1 MKPIEQPAS
10 LFNFRCR
17 MTGMTV
23 SASRP
28 QHLKERLDFVGLGDE
43 ERIALGRAKPTI
55 SASLDS
61 ALDAFY
67 RKATANPITAKFFSS
82 DAHVK
87 SAKSRQARHWD
98 QIASGAFDETYV
110 DAVTAIG
117 KAHARLGLE
126 PRWYIGGYALIMESI
141 IKAVVEKHLEGFLYK
156 KKAKAISAEVT
167 AIMKAA
173 FIDMDYAI
181 SVYLE
186 ALQAERVKVEAERQ
200 ALGAQQDEAL
210 SALDKSLTG
219 LAKGDLTA
227 SIDQALAPQFGELR
241 SNFNS
246 ALATL
251 DETLGSIVLAAGETS
266 GNAGELVTAVDDMA
280 RRTEQ
285 QAASLEQTAAALEE
299 ITTISKEAAIR
310 TEEARRVVGHATE
323 EARKS
328 GEVVEQ
334 AVAAMSAIEESSQK
348 ITQIISVIDQ
358 ISFQTNLLALN
369 AGVEAARAGDAG
381 KGFAVVA
388 QEVRELAQKS
398 AAAAQEIKSLIDKSF
413 EDVLTGVSLVN
424 RTGEALRTIG
434 EQVTHINGHIDA
446 IAGSAREQ
454 AIGISEIN
462 TAVTGMDQM
471 TQQNAAM
478 VEETHAAT
486 RNLMRVSAGLKGLA
500 DQFTVSQPG
509 HTANVVRHPAQRRYA

>member
-1 MKPIEQPAS
+1 MS
-10 LFNFRCR
+10 SS
-17 MTGMTV
+17 V
-23 SASRP
+23 STTK
-28 QHLKERLDFVGLGDE
+28 HLNERLDFVGLVGE
-43 ERIALGRAKPTI
+43 ERAALGRARPAI
-55 SASLDS
+55 SASLDG
-61 ALDAFY
+61 ALDKFY
-67 RKATANPITAKFFSS
+67 KKATATPETAKFFASE
-82 DAHVK
+82 AHVK
-87 SAKSRQARHWD
+87 SAKARQVRHWD
-98 QIASGAFDETYV
+98 QIASGEFDEKYV
-110 DAVTAIG
+110 EAVTAIG
-117 KAHARLGLE
+117 KTHARLGLE

-156 KKAKAISAEVT
+156 KKAKDISIEVT

-173 FIDMDYAI
+173 FVDMDYAI
-181 SVYLE
+181 SVYLD
-186 ALQAERVKVEAERQ
+186 ALQEQRAIGEAERQ
-200 ALGAQQDEAL
+200 ALAAQQDEAL
-210 SALDKSLTG
+210 SALDRSLTG

-227 SIDQALAPQFGELR
+227 TLGAALAPQFDGLK

-246 ALATL
+246 ALGTL
-251 DETLGSIVLAAGETS
+251 DKALGSIVLAADETS

-299 ITTISKEAAIR
+299 ITTISKEAAVR

-334 AVAAMSAIEESSQK
+334 AVSAMSAIEESSRK

-398 AAAAQEIKSLIDKSF
+398 ADAAKEIKGLIDKSF

-424 RTGEALRTIG
+424 RTGDALRTIG

-454 AIGISEIN
+454 AIGIAEIN

-478 VEETHAAT
+478 VEQTNAAT
-486 RNLMRVSAGLKGLA
+486 HNLMRVSTTLKGLA
-500 DQFTVSQPG
+500 DQFTVSHGRRRVAEIVGRQP
-509 HTANVVRHPAQRRYA
+509 ARRYG

>member
-1 MKPIEQPAS
+1 MSAP
-10 LFNFRCR
+10 
-17 MTGMTV
+17 V
-23 SASRP
+23 SKTK
-28 QHLKERLDFVGLGDE
+28 HLNERLDFVGLIGE
-43 ERIALGRAKPTI
+43 ERAALVRARPTI
-55 SASLDS
+55 SASLDG
-61 ALDAFY
+61 ALDKFY
-67 RKATANPITAKFFSS
+67 AKATAVPETAKFFAS

-87 SAKSRQARHWD
+87 SAKSRQVRHWD
-98 QIASGAFDETYV
+98 QIASGEFDDKYV
-110 DAVTAIG
+110 EAVTTIG
-117 KAHARLGLE
+117 KTHARLGLE

-141 IKAVVEKHLEGFLYK
+141 IKAVVEKHLDGFLYK
-156 KKAKAISAEVT
+156 KKAKDVTIEVT

-173 FIDMDYAI
+173 FVDMDYAI
-181 SVYLE
+181 SVYLD
-186 ALQAERVKVEAERQ
+186 ALQEQRAIGDAERKTHAVE
-200 ALGAQQDEAL
+200 QDEAL
-210 SALDKSLTG
+210 SALDRSLTG
-219 LAKGDLTA
+219 LANGDLTA
-227 SIDQALAPQFGELR
+227 KLGAALAPQFDGLK

-246 ALATL
+246 ALGTL
-251 DETLGSIVLAAGETS
+251 DKALGSIVLAADETS

-299 ITTISKEAAIR
+299 ITTISKEAALR

-328 GEVVEQ
+328 GEVVQQ

-348 ITQIISVIDQ
+348 ITQIIGVIDQ

-398 AAAAQEIKSLIDKSF
+398 TDAAKQIKGLIDKSF

-434 EQVTHINGHIDA
+434 EQVMHINGHIDA

-454 AIGISEIN
+454 AIGITEIN

-478 VEETHAAT
+478 VEQTNAAT
-486 RNLMRVSAGLKGLA
+486 HNLMRVSTTLKDLA
-500 DQFTVSQPG
+500 NQFTVSNRR
-509 HTANVVRHPAQRRYA
+509 HIEVVSRRAPERRYA

>member
-1 MKPIEQPAS
+1 
-10 LFNFRCR
+10 
-17 MTGMTV
+17 MTA
-23 SASRP
+23 SASKTK
-28 QHLKERLDFVGLGDE
+28 QLNERLDFVGLGSDE
-43 ERIALGRAKPTI
+43 RAALAKAKPVI
-55 SASLDS
+55 SAALDG

-67 RKATANPITAKFFSS
+67 SKATANPQTAKFFSS
-82 DAHVK
+82 AAHVK
-87 SAKSRQARHWD
+87 SAKARQERHWD
-98 QIASGAFDETYV
+98 QIASGDFDETYV
-110 DAVTAIG
+110 EAVTAIG
-117 KAHARLGLE
+117 RTHARLGLE

-141 IKAVVEKHLEGFLYK
+141 IKALVEKHLDGFLYR
-156 KKAKAISAEVT
+156 KKAKEIGSEVT
-167 AIMKAA
+167 AVMKAA
-173 FIDMDYAI
+173 FVDMDYAI

-186 ALQAERVKVEAERQ
+186 ALQEERAKAEVERQ
-200 ALGAQQDEAL
+200 ALTAQQDEAL
-210 SALDKSLTG
+210 VVLDRSLTG
-219 LAKGDLTA
+219 LASGDLTA
-227 SIDQALAPQFGELR
+227 AIAVTLAPQFGGLK

-251 DETLGSIVLAAGETS
+251 DKTLGSIVLAADQTS
-266 GNAGELVTAVDDMA
+266 GNAGELVTAVGDMA

-310 TEEARRVVGHATE
+310 TEEARRVVGRATE

-334 AVAAMSAIEESSQK
+334 AVTAMSAIEESSQK

-398 AAAAQEIKSLIDKSF
+398 ADAARQIKGLIDKSF

-434 EQVTHINGHIDA
+434 DQVTHINGHIDA

-454 AIGISEIN
+454 AIGIAEIN

-478 VEETHAAT
+478 VEQTNAAT
-486 RNLMRVSAGLKGLA
+486 HNLIRVSTTLKGLA
-500 DQFTVSQPG
+500 DQFAVSNGRRIPEI
-509 HTANVVRHPAQRRYA
+509 VRHPVERRYA